1 VTAQQQSPPSTPS
14 DSPRSRRVD
23 GRARSRAERSQL
35 TSELISQ
42 AYESDDPT
50 ERRRLLGEVIV
61 ANVGVARA
69 VASRYRSR
77 GVPLEDLEQ
86 AALEGL
92 VKAVHRFEPSMGK
105 DLLTYAV
112 PTIRG
117 EVQRYFRDHSW
128 MIRPPRRVQELQWR
142 IARSVEGL
150 EQELGREPEPA
161 EIQRDTGATEAE
173 LQEAMAGYGCFHP
186 PSLDRPVNGST
197 LSLGDAIADDDV
209 EGTGSLASVE
219 ARRTVAPAMSTLSD
233 RDRRVVYL
241 RFFEERS
248 QSEIGSALGVT
259 QMQVSRLLSRIL
271 RDLRRQVVGPA

>member
-1 VTAQQQSPPSTPS
+1 MTAQQHSLPSRSCPS
-14 DSPRSRRVD
+14 GRSRRVE
-23 GRARSRAERSQL
+23 GRARSRAERSRL
-35 TSELISQ
+35 TTELIEK
-42 AYESDDPT
+42 AYATDDTT
-50 ERRRLLGEVIV
+50 ERRRLLDEVIV
-61 ANVGVARA
+61 ANVGVAHA

-92 VKAVHRFEPSMGK
+92 VKAVHRFEPAMGK

-128 MIRPPRRVQELQWR
+128 MIRPTRRVQELQWR
-142 IARSVEGL
+142 ITRSIESLG
-150 EQELGREPEPA
+150 QELGREPDSA
-161 EIQRDTGATEAE
+161 EIQRDTGATEDE
-173 LQEAMAGYGCFHP
+173 LQEALAGYGCFHP
-186 PSLDRPVNGST
+186 PSLDQPLNST
-197 LSLGDAIADDDV
+197 GLALGDAIAEDDQD
-209 EGTGSLASVE
+209 GTGSHAAVE
-219 ARRTVAPAMSTLSD
+219 ARSTVAPAMRTLSE

-259 QMQVSRLLSRIL
+259 QMQVSRLLSRIM
-271 RDLRRQVVGPA
+271 RDLRRQVGPA